1 MLPVDRKHE
10 GWQVWEQ
17 QRSGWGGEKILREA
31 TEIAG
36 HFEDKVET

>member
-1 MLPVDRKHE
+1 MLPLDRKHE

-17 QRSGWGGEKILREA
+17 QRSSRGGEKILREA
-31 TEIAG
+31 TVIGG